1 MTWNWQQPDWP
12 EFSWN
17 QQALEAQEARFLRN
31 SGLLLGAFIHLSDGD
46 RELLTV
52 ELMSTEALKT
62 SEIEG
67 EHLNRDSVQSS
78 IRKQLGLAADAR
90 KAAPAERG
98 IAEMMVGLYRSWET
112 PLSGDMLC
120 AWHAMLMQGR
130 ADLHDIG
137 AFRTHEDA
145 MQIVSGPLHKQKVH
159 FEAPPSAK
167 VPAEMKRFIAWFNG
181 TGPGS
186 GSPLSSLARAGAA
199 HLYFESIHP
208 FEDGNGRVGR
218 AVSQK
223 SLAQSQGAPAL
234 IALARTIERRRNDYY
249 DALARANRS
258 NEITDWLIYFADTV
272 LAAQEETHRQI
283 EFLIG
288 KTKFYDRFRGLFN
301 ERQDKVLARMF
312 REGPDGFTGG
322 LSAENYIAIARTSRA
337 TATRDLR
344 DLTTKG
350 ALLRSGELR
359 HTRYFL
365 NIPETSRDT

>member
-12 EFSWN
+12 DFSWN
-17 QQALEAQEARFLRN
+17 QQALEARETRFLRN

-78 IRKQLGLAADAR
+78 IRKQLGLAAAAR

-181 TGPGS
+181 TGPDS
-186 GSPLSSLARAGAA
+186 GTPLSSLARAGAA
-199 HLYFESIHP
+199 HL
-208 FEDGNGRVGR
+208 
-218 AVSQK
+218 
-223 SLAQSQGAPAL
+223 
-234 IALARTIERRRNDYY
+234 
-249 DALARANRS
+249 
-258 NEITDWLIYFADTV
+258 
-272 LAAQEETHRQI
+272 
-283 EFLIG
+283 
-288 KTKFYDRFRGLFN
+288 
-301 ERQDKVLARMF
+301 
-312 REGPDGFTGG
+312 
-322 LSAENYIAIARTSRA
+322 
-337 TATRDLR
+337 
-344 DLTTKG
+344 
-350 ALLRSGELR
+350 
-359 HTRYFL
+359 
-365 NIPETSRDT
+365 